1 MLFQSTVTLALVSL
15 AFAHQHKTGWETR
28 YTATGTAEVAAAAAT
43 AKTSSP
49 TSKIKGKAFDRIAII
64 YFENENY
71 EKAFGDRKQIPKLI
85 MTSSDNWQPT
95 SLGSDQKESPSPTT
109 SQ

>member
-1 MLFQSTVTLALVSL
+1 MLFQTAGLLATVSVALANKCES
-15 AFAHQHKTGWETR
+15 GWETR

-49 TSKIKGKAFDRIAII
+49 TSHVKGKAFDRFVVI

-71 EKAFGDRKQIPKLI
+71 DKSIGDRESVRHCALP
-85 MTSSDNWQPT
+85 QPRVLT
-95 SLGSDQKESPSPTT
+95 DY
-109 SQ
+109 